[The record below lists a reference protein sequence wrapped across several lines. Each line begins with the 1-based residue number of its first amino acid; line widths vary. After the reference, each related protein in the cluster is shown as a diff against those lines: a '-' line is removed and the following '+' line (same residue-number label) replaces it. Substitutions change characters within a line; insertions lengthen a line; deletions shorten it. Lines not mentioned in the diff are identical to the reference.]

1 MKKDNLD
8 IRYIFRAKSRGIVEL
23 KKLAVSEK
31 KSASQ
36 LIREAIEQIY
46 GIEV

>member
-8 IRYIFRAKSRGIVEL
+8 IRYIFRARSKGIAEL
-23 KKLAVSEK
+23 KKLAVTEG

-46 GIEV
+46 GVEV